1 MEKRVAANH
10 FFGKSH
16 WQKEFGETKIYGLKR
31 RLLLKNL
38 AENNLIRFTN
48 VVRKKDAIYANFKVK
63 GLRNG
68 VVFSASI
75 SVDITALELHPG
87 DTLEKIIE
95 ECARHGVK
103 EFKKSDI
110 QFEGLA
116 ATLSDHL
123 GVAQLG

>member
-1 MEKRVAANH
+1 M
-10 FFGKSH
+10 
-16 WQKEFGETKIYGLKR
+16 
-31 RLLLKNL
+31 
-38 AENNLIRFTN
+38 IRFTN
-48 VVRKKDAIYANFKVK
+48 VTRKKDAIIANFKVQ
-63 GLRNG
+63 GMRNG

-75 SVDITALELHPG
+75 AVDITALELHPG

-103 EFKKSDI
+103 EFKKSEI

-116 ATLSDHL
+116 AVLSDHL

>member
-1 MEKRVAANH
+1 M
-10 FFGKSH
+10 
-16 WQKEFGETKIYGLKR
+16 
-31 RLLLKNL
+31 KNL

-48 VVRKKDAIYANFKVK
+48 VTRKKDAIYANFKVK

-75 SVDITALELHPG
+75 SVDITALELNPG
-87 DTLEKIIE
+87 DSLEKIIE

-103 EFKKSDI
+103 EFKKADF
-110 QFEGLA
+110 QFEGVA
-116 ATLSDHL
+116 AVSTDYL

>member
-1 MEKRVAANH
+1 MEV
-10 FFGKSH
+10 
-16 WQKEFGETKIYGLKR
+16 LV
-31 RLLLKNL
+31 KNL

-48 VVRKKDAIYANFKVK
+48 ITRKKDSIFANFRVK

-87 DTLEKIIE
+87 DSLEKIVE

-103 EFKKSDI
+103 EFKKADF
-110 QFEGLA
+110 QFEA
-116 ATLSDHL
+116 LSVQPSDYL

>member
-1 MEKRVAANH
+1 MRIDRKDEWIV
-10 FFGKSH
+10 KSSV
-16 WQKEFGETKIYGLKR
+16 FIGGP
-31 RLLLKNL
+31 LKNL
-38 AENNLIRFTN
+38 AENNVIRFLN
-48 VVRKKDAIYANFKVK
+48 VTRKKDALYANFRVK

-87 DTLEKIIE
+87 DSLEKIIE

-103 EFKKSDI
+103 EFKKADL
-110 QFEGLA
+110 QFEGM
-116 ATLSDHL
+116 ATALSPDYL

>member
-1 MEKRVAANH
+1 
-10 FFGKSH
+10 
-16 WQKEFGETKIYGLKR
+16 
-31 RLLLKNL
+31 LKNL
-38 AENNLIRFTN
+38 AENNLIRFVNLT
-48 VVRKKDAIYANFKVK
+48 RKKDAIHANFKVK
-63 GLRNG
+63 GMRNG

-75 SVDITALELHPG
+75 AVDITALELHPG

-103 EFKKSDI
+103 EFKKAEI

-116 ATLSDHL
+116 SVLSDHL

>member
-1 MEKRVAANH
+1 M
-10 FFGKSH
+10 
-16 WQKEFGETKIYGLKR
+16 
-31 RLLLKNL
+31 KNL

-48 VVRKKDAIYANFKVK
+48 VTRKKETIYANFKVK

-75 SVDITALELHPG
+75 SVDITSLELNPA
-87 DTLEKIIE
+87 DSLEKIIE

-103 EFKKSDI
+103 EFKKADF
-110 QFEGLA
+110 QFEGI
-116 ATLSDHL
+116 ATAISPDYL

>member
-1 MEKRVAANH
+1 M
-10 FFGKSH
+10 
-16 WQKEFGETKIYGLKR
+16 
-31 RLLLKNL
+31 KNL

-48 VVRKKDAIYANFKVK
+48 ITRKKEAIFANFKVK

-75 SVDITALELHPG
+75 SVDITACELHAG
-87 DTLEKIIE
+87 DSLEKIVE

-103 EFKKSDI
+103 EFKKADF
-110 QFEGLA
+110 QFEGIEA
-116 ATLSDHL
+116 VGSEYL

>member
-1 MEKRVAANH
+1 MKD
-10 FFGKSH
+10 
-16 WQKEFGETKIYGLKR
+16 
-31 RLLLKNL
+31 L

-48 VVRKKDAIYANFKVK
+48 VTKKKNALFANFKVK

-87 DTLEKIIE
+87 DPLEKIVE
-95 ECARHGVK
+95 ECARLGVK
-103 EFKKSDI
+103 EFKKSDFK
-110 QFEGLA
+110 FEGISA
-116 ATLSDHL
+116 VASEYL